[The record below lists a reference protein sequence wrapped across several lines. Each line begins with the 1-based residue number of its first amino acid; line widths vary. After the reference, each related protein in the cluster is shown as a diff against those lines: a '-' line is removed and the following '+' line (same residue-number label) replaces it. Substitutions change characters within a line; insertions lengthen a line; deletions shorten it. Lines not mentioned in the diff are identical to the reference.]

1 VYYLEANNTDILE
14 QPTTAIMDARVEFD
28 INESL
33 KLYLSD
39 PATIPTSEADSQ
51 LVDCENDPDSLTLP
65 LISEALDPIVDAI
78 AANPDALMQSAN
90 FDTLQF
96 LLKCVPLSSPSE
108 GHGTKASEAE
118 LFLFLEHPRSY
129 LLKR

>member
-1 VYYLEANNTDILE
+1 
-14 QPTTAIMDARVEFD
+14 MDARVEFD

-33 KLYLSD
+33 KSYLSD
-39 PATIPTSEADSQ
+39 PATISTPEASSQ
-51 LVDCENDPDSLTLP
+51 LINCENEPDSLTLP

-96 LLKCVPLSSPSE
+96 LLKCVILSSP
-108 GHGTKASEAE
+108 
-118 LFLFLEHPRSY
+118 F
-129 LLKR
+129 

>member
-1 VYYLEANNTDILE
+1 
-14 QPTTAIMDARVEFD
+14 MDARVEFD

-78 AANPDALMQSAN
+78 AANPDALMQNAN

-108 GHGTKASEAE
+108 GHGPKASEAE
-118 LFLFLEHPRSY
+118 LILFLEHPHSY